1 MVPSTPQQP
10 DGPRNGL
17 GSSLPTGQTSPDI
30 LLVIFIHGFKG
41 DDTTF
46 GDFPLRL
53 QHILSESAQG
63 MVIESIVFPAY
74 ETRGDLDK
82 AVERFADWLTTLTV
96 QKEVAHSVGGGSS
109 RAKIVLCGHS
119 MGGLLAADSI
129 REFIHTRPD
138 IHAPLWPNIIACLAF
153 DTPYLGLHPHV
164 FKNSANKATEYV
176 QNVHKT
182 ASGLWGAFS
191 QPKANP
197 ATPVAQPAG
206 LLPPPAALPA
216 SSSGRRGWGPAALA
230 VGGALMAGALAGT
243 AYYHRADIET
253 SYGALTQHMQYVGA
267 LWDEGALTERVHH
280 LVEGETMHGVV
291 FRTFYTLIPPSPPA
305 NLSPRTFCLLP
316 ETSSDAF
323 QRFVPAPNTLAENEV
338 RAHVTMFEPTKNDG
352 YYQLGLEAAAVI
364 RQAITNKRPEVHTTP
379 IDDQTKETDP
389 GGIYRQTNAG
399 SNQGSDL
406 LL

>member
-1 MVPSTPQQP
+1 MVSSTPQQP
-10 DGPRNGL
+10 EGPSNGL
-17 GSSLPTGQTSPDI
+17 GSSQPTGQTSPDI
-30 LLVIFIHGFKG
+30 LLIIFIHGFKG
-41 DDTTF
+41 DDKTF
-46 GDFPLRL
+46 GEFPSRL

-63 MVIESIVFPAY
+63 MVVESIVFPAY
-74 ETRGDLDK
+74 ETRGDLNK

-129 REFIHTRPD
+129 KEFIHTRPD

-176 QNVHKT
+176 QNAHKT

-191 QPKANP
+191 QPRGKP

-206 LLPPPAALPA
+206 LLPAPAAPA
-216 SSSGRRGWGPAALA
+216 SSSGRWGGWGPATYA

-243 AYYHRADIET
+243 ALYHRSNIET
-253 SYGALTQHMQYVGA
+253 SYGELTQHMQYVGA
-267 LWDEGALTERVHH
+267 LWDKDALAERVRH
-280 LVEGETMHGVV
+280 LVEGETMHGVI
-291 FRTFYTLIPPSPPA
+291 FRTFYTLIPPSPPI
-305 NLSPRTFCLLP
+305 NPSPRIFCLLP
-316 ETSSDAF
+316 EASSDAF

-338 RAHVTMFEPTKNDG
+338 GAHVTMFESTKNDG
-352 YYQLGLEAAAVI
+352 YYQLGLDTVAVI
-364 RQAITNKRPEVHTTP
+364 RMAITNGRPKVHTTP
-379 IDDQTKETDP
+379 IDDQMKKTDA
-389 GGIYRQTNAG
+389 GGIDRQTDSG